1 MTNFKY
7 QIVAEKIK
15 SQIDNGEYQYGDKLP
30 SENFLCN
37 KYHLSR
43 QSIRKAY
50 ELLEKQEYTY
60 SVRGSGNFV
69 KKQITSHKA
78 KNVGVILSYT
88 HSHVFSSIT
97 MGCEQILMERGYGM
111 QLSITQNS
119 FELEGKCL
127 ELMPPEK
134 ISGLI
139 VEGTKSAL
147 PNPYIRHYQNL
158 IHQGIPVVFIH
169 NYYNGLQT
177 PCVLMDD
184 IQASK
189 KLTQILLDAGHR
201 KIAGIFKEDD
211 LQGIRRFQGYAETLF
226 EAGLQVDDR
235 HIWWFHSNHEMWIQN
250 KYSVEYSLDDLME
263 CTALVCY
270 NDILAEE
277 IYHDL
282 SQKGIRVPQDL
293 SIVGFDNQNIKL
305 DGDCYLT
312 SVQHP
317 RRKLGETAANLVC
330 DMIEQGCD
338 VTPAEPIIMPST
350 IVARNSIMNK
360 RFRL

>member
-60 SVRGSGNFV
+60 SV
-69 KKQITSHKA
+69 
-78 KNVGVILSYT
+78 ILSYT

-127 ELMPPEK
+127 ELMPPGK

-169 NYYNGLQT
+169 N
-177 PCVLMDD
+177 
-184 IQASK
+184 
-189 KLTQILLDAGHR
+189 
-201 KIAGIFKEDD
+201 
-211 LQGIRRFQGYAETLF
+211 
-226 EAGLQVDDR
+226 
-235 HIWWFHSNHEMWIQN
+235 
-250 KYSVEYSLDDLME
+250 
-263 CTALVCY
+263 
-270 NDILAEE
+270 
-277 IYHDL
+277 
-282 SQKGIRVPQDL
+282 
-293 SIVGFDNQNIKL
+293 
-305 DGDCYLT
+305 
-312 SVQHP
+312 
-317 RRKLGETAANLVC
+317 
-330 DMIEQGCD
+330 
-338 VTPAEPIIMPST
+338 
-350 IVARNSIMNK
+350 
-360 RFRL
+360 